1 MPTKEQLAAKAARDK
16 LQRDINRKIVA
27 NFAAYLKRIDSR
39 LSMKNVDASVL
50 LREERNL
57 LSQDLTR
64 AISGST
70 KEALKLAKESKA
82 VEYAPILS
90 GARRILKS
98 SGASSAEIERVTS
111 LVRVSAYFGGGLDE
125 QIIGKVWNKVWPDA
139 LNVDQRIRRLSVK
152 ATDYAEKMIR
162 QGIAE
167 GKSAVDM
174 MNLIDAHFVAE
185 GIEAKAAF
193 RLAAHTTNMT
203 YEAARAA
210 ISMDVNFVMGIRIVR
225 GMFGPASD
233 TCEICYEHGGD
244 DFKEYYKANGDD
256 LAILADQPPYHSN
269 CNCGTEDIME
279 TAEQFVQMAR
289 NS

>member
-1 MPTKEQLAAKAARDK
+1 MPTKEQLAARAARNK
-16 LQRDINRKIVA
+16 LQRDLNRKIVA
-27 NFAAYLKRIDSR
+27 SFATYLKTIGGGLTRPIVPNS
-39 LSMKNVDASVL
+39 L
-50 LREERNL
+50 LRGAR
-57 LSQDLTR
+57 DTLTDTL
-64 AISGST
+64 AKTIAGATQQSL
-70 KEALKLAKESKA
+70 ELAKESKA
-82 VEYAPILS
+82 SEYAPILS

-98 SGASSAEIERVTS
+98 SGASAAEIERVTS

-125 QIIGKVWNKVWPDA
+125 QVIGKVWNKVWPDA
-139 LNVDQRIRRLSVK
+139 LNVDQRIQRLSMK
-152 ATDYAEKMIR
+152 ATDYAEKVIR

-174 MNLIDAHFVAE
+174 MNQIDAHFVAE
-185 GIEAKAAF
+185 GIEARAAF

-269 CNCGTEDIME
+269 CNCGTEDITE

>member
-1 MPTKEQLAAKAARDK
+1 MPTKEQLAARAARNK
-16 LQRDINRKIVA
+16 LQKDLNRKIVA
-27 NFAAYLKRIDSR
+27 IFSSYLKMLGTGLSRPIDTT
-39 LSMKNVDASVL
+39 AL
-50 LREERNL
+50 LRGARDTLAENL
-57 LSQDLTR
+57 GKTIAGATQQSLDM
-64 AISGST
+64 
-70 KEALKLAKESKA
+70 AKESKA
-82 VEYAPILS
+82 SEYEPILS
-90 GARRILKS
+90 GAKRILKS
-98 SGASSAEIERVTS
+98 SGASAAEIEKVIS
-111 LVRVSAYFGGGLDE
+111 LPRVSAYFGGGLDD

-139 LNVDQRIRRLSVK
+139 LNVDQRVQRLSLK
-152 ATDYAEKMIR
+152 ATDFAEKVIR

-174 MNLIDAHFVAE
+174 MNMIDAHFVAE

-210 ISMDVNFVMGIRIVR
+210 ISMDVNFVMGLRIVR
-225 GMFGPASD
+225 GMFGPASE
-233 TCEICYEHGGD
+233 TCEICFEHGGD
-244 DFKEYYKANGDD
+244 DYKEYYKANGDD